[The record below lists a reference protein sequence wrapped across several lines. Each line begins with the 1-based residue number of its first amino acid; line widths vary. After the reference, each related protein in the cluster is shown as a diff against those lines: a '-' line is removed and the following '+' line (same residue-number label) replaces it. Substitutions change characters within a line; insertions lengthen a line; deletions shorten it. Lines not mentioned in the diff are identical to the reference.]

1 MFERKGGIQDK
12 AAGPSASVLSSRQET
27 SGARRK
33 RSAVLQSIIMI
44 GGSAAGPPAVK
55 LLAAPLGVAHPFERN
70 LHEIRHAA
78 RSCTDGGESICGM
91 QERVKRASQDSD
103 ANQVKTVAKPLI
115 KQVSR
120 AHNRVT
126 RQQLPTLPGA
136 DLSKSPSEIA
146 EDVRLL
152 AAEGSS
158 SSAGSRPGLGNSIHQ
173 ADGPEPTLFCSQQA
187 AERGRQIREA
197 SL

>member
-91 QERVKRASQDSD
+91 QERGEAS
-103 ANQVKTVAKPLI
+103 I
-115 KQVSR
+115 
-120 AHNRVT
+120 T
-126 RQQLPTLPGA
+126 RLGCKSTLPGA

-146 EDVRLL
+146 EDICLKL
-152 AAEGSS
+152 AAEGSLS
-158 SSAGSRPGLGNSIHQ
+158 STPAAGRPGLGNSIQQ
-173 ADGPEPTLFCSQQA
+173 ADGPEPTLFGSQQA